1 MILRSYLDPVG
12 RRHPGRFDSPAGFL
26 RAKVNRF
33 DEDMDPMRTLDFA
46 PLLRSSIGFENLN
59 RLVDFARGDGDS
71 YPPYNIEKTGDGA
84 YRIQMALAGFTREEI
99 DVTVQDNML
108 IIIGR
113 AAEPTEEGQ
122 REFLHR
128 GIAKRAF
135 ERRFQ
140 LADTIKVTGAG
151 YENGL
156 LNVELVREIPEHKK
170 PRRIAIDGVEP
181 AAVIDAKAA

>member
-1 MILRSYLDPVG
+1 M
-12 RRHPGRFDSPAGFL
+12 
-26 RAKVNRF
+26 RA
-33 DEDMDPMRTLDFA
+33 LDFA

-59 RLVDFARGDGDS
+59 RLADFARGEGDS
-71 YPPYNIEKTGDGA
+71 YPPYNIEKTGDGS
-84 YRIQMALAGFTREEI
+84 YTIQMALAGFTRDEI

-108 IIIGR
+108 IIVGR
-113 AAEPTEEGQ
+113 TAEPAADSQ

-140 LADTIKVTGAG
+140 LADTIKVTSAG
-151 YENGL
+151 FENGL

-181 AAVIDAKAA
+181 SPVIDAEPAKAAA

>member
-1 MILRSYLDPVG
+1 M
-12 RRHPGRFDSPAGFL
+12 
-26 RAKVNRF
+26 RAV
-33 DEDMDPMRTLDFA
+33 DFA

-59 RLVDFARGDGDS
+59 RLVDFATRGEGDA
-71 YPPYNIEKTGDGA
+71 YPPYNIEKLGDGA
-84 YRIQMALAGFTREEI
+84 YRISMAVAGFSRDEL
-99 DVTVQDNML
+99 DLTVQENVL
-108 IIIGR
+108 IVVGR
-113 AAEPTEEGQ
+113 AGEAQENGT

-156 LNVELVREIPEHKK
+156 LNIDLVREVPEHKK
-170 PRRIAIDGVEP
+170 PRRIEIGHAVAPVPEAITEQRD
-181 AAVIDAKAA
+181 AA